1 MTSEATFIRKPDTN
15 HNLKSDRQEIAT
27 PNISECIQVPW

>member
-1 MTSEATFIRKPDTN
+1 MISEATSIKELDTN

-27 PNISECIQVPW
+27 PYVSECIQVPW

>member
-1 MTSEATFIRKPDTN
+1 MISEATSIREVDTN

-27 PNISECIQVPW
+27 PHISEYIQVPW

>member
-1 MTSEATFIRKPDTN
+1 MISGATSTRKLDTN
-15 HNLKSDRQEIAT
+15 HELKSDRQEIAT